1 MENKRYYSHFIFLFK
16 DMSSLF
22 ILNITI
28 LSKFLL
34 PNNKL
39 KIILIYKMEANFLL
53 YILDKMYYTEA
64 ERGKI

>member
-1 MENKRYYSHFIFLFK
+1 
-16 DMSSLF
+16 MSSLF

-39 KIILIYKMEANFLL
+39 KIISIYKMEANFLL